1 MPDEERHSRISC
13 AFEYLFLD
21 YLGKRIIWLIDSNLS
36 RQQSSV
42 AMAKRTDLIIP
53 YQLPV
58 VKESSSDF
66 SGTLGN
72 TLPMAAMF
80 TRNKFVGWASVI
92 FAIQNWL
99 GESTESKK
107 ATGQP
112 AIFTVG
118 MSIIALLMT
127 YLPMFLPPASASG
140 KGINPETTAMA
151 APTT

>member
-1 MPDEERHSRISC
+1 
-13 AFEYLFLD
+13 
-21 YLGKRIIWLIDSNLS
+21 
-36 RQQSSV
+36 
-42 AMAKRTDLIIP
+42 MAKRTDLIIP

-118 MSIIALLMT
+118 MSSMFFRTENYLDST